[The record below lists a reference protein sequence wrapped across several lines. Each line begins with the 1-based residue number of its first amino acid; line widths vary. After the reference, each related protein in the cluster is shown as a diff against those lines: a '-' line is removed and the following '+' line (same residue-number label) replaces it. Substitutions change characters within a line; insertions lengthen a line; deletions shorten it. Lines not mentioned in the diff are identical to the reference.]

1 VIAVADSSPLI
12 LLSKTGYLNLLL
24 SLAAQV
30 VVPEAVYHEITS
42 GGDRVG
48 ASDLERAGWITVC
61 PVENRGRVAR
71 LPTTLHLGEAEA
83 IVLALEISEPVVVL
97 LDDRAAR
104 REARRHGLTVRGTAG
119 LILQAKEAGLIPAVH
134 LVLMELR
141 EAGLYLSEGLY
152 ERLLAAA
159 NESPIP

>member
-1 VIAVADSSPLI
+1 M
-12 LLSKTGYLNLLL
+12 
-24 SLAAQV
+24 
-30 VVPEAVYHEITS
+30 
-42 GGDRVG
+42 
-48 ASDLERAGWITVC
+48 AS
-61 PVENRGRVAR
+61 

-134 LVLMELR
+134 PVLMELR